1 VGIRP
6 IGEFKAAGGWCTT
19 ISNDLL
25 ELTGIPE
32 SLGHYGL
39 EDTYVLVCA
48 DLLRRMN
55 RREKPQQFVIDN
67 LVVGENHR
75 YQTSEYLKNQIKSHD
90 KKDQFRHIAT
100 QNFNM
105 EVEKFI
111 QRMQQ

>member
-1 VGIRP
+1 
-6 IGEFKAAGGWCTT
+6 
-19 ISNDLL
+19 
-25 ELTGIPE
+25 
-32 SLGHYGL
+32 
-39 EDTYVLVCA
+39 
-48 DLLRRMN
+48 MN
-55 RREKPQQFVIDN
+55 RNERPQQFVIDN

-100 QNFNM
+100 QNFNI